1 MFQPVIP
8 FGGLTGWRF
17 LQSTYDRQFE
27 SFTNSV
33 ELKRDVDYFSE
44 NISTIESAEDLVKDR
59 RLLTVALGAFG
70 LQDDINNRYFI
81 RKVLEEGT
89 LNDDSLANRFADPRY
104 AELSKAFG
112 LGPGET
118 RKTTELG
125 FGEEMIARFQA
136 NRFEIAAGEQDS
148 AMRIALYAKREMK
161 ELADSDSSIDTKWFS
176 IMGDPPLRKL
186 FEKALNLP
194 ESFGQIDIDQQLGV
208 FKERAKKQFG
218 TNDISAFSDSDRL
231 DDLVTKFIVRDQ
243 ISNFNASLSSGSIAL
258 TLLQG

>member
-27 SFTNSV
+27 TFTKSV
-33 ELKRDVDYFSE
+33 ELKRDVEYFTE
-44 NISTIESAEDLVKDR
+44 NIISVETAEDLVKDR
-59 RLLTVALGAFG
+59 RLLSVALGAFG
-70 LQDDINNRYFI
+70 LQDDLNNRYFI
-81 RKVLEEGT
+81 KKVLEEGT

-118 RKTTELG
+118 RKTAEPE
-125 FGEEMIARFQA
+125 FGRRLVDRFQE
-136 NRFEIAAGEQDS
+136 NRFEVAAGEQNS
-148 AMRIALYAKREMK
+148 AMRIALYAKREVK
-161 ELADSDSSIDTKWFS
+161 NLADSDGSVDTKWFK
-176 IMGDPPLRKL
+176 IMGDPPLRSL

-194 ESFGQIDIDQQLGV
+194 KSFGQIDIDQQLGV
-208 FKERAKKQFG
+208 FKERAAKQFG
-218 TNDISAFSDSDRL
+218 TSDVGVFSDTAKL

-243 ISNFNASLSSGSIAL
+243 ISNFNSSLSSGSIAL
-258 TLLQG
+258 ALLQN